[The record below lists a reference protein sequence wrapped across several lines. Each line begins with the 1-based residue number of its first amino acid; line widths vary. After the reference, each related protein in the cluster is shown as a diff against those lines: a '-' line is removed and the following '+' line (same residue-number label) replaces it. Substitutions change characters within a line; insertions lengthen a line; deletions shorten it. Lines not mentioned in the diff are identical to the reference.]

1 MFFIALIQTSL
12 TSQIPSLQQF
22 RKLKGLAV
30 QATGEKECRRQYLT
44 FLFNM
49 RMSSC
54 IQLLR
59 IIAEWD
65 SKKSEILL
73 NKRLIVNLFRGKS
86 KEILD
91 KMMKQGA
98 GRPLQTILSN
108 CNIVCSQTV
117 PIFNNHWLLELKQTQ
132 INLVTN
138 KTFNKKDKKGRISY
152 Q

>member
-1 MFFIALIQTSL
+1 MFFIVLIQTSL
-12 TSQIPSLQQF
+12 TSQIPSLQPF

-91 KMMKQGA
+91 KMMKQGDHCRQFYQTA
-98 GRPLQTILSN
+98 ILSALRQFQSSIITDFLSWNRPRSILLQTNLS
-108 CNIVCSQTV
+108 I
-117 PIFNNHWLLELKQTQ
+117 
-132 INLVTN
+132 
-138 KTFNKKDKKGRISY
+138 KKRKISY
-152 Q
+152 